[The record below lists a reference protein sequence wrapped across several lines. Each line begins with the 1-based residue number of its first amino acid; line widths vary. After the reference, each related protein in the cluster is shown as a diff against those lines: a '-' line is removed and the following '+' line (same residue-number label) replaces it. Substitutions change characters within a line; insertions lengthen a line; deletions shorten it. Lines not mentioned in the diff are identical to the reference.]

1 VIFASS
7 LLCGVIYA
15 QLPRQ
20 VKVDKKGLFNT
31 ITQRFS
37 KSKIDEFYKHKII
50 NFQMLK
56 TEIVVKGRRHTSCSS
71 PPPQT

>member
-1 VIFASS
+1 
-7 LLCGVIYA
+7 LLTPNDHDFYKFLVF
-15 QLPRQ
+15 QLCI
-20 VKVDKKGLFNT
+20 GL
-31 ITQRFS
+31 RFS